1 MASKHIFLM
10 SILFCVSCT
19 VGPDFSAPEIYSEA
33 VIQNELELKK
43 EGKVPQNWY
52 QIFDDECLKNLIN
65 IALNNNTD
73 IAIAEA
79 KLKQA
84 RLIAGVNQAD
94 FLPQVS
100 AKGGYNYQKESK
112 NIEYSGNIDYYSAG
126 FDASW
131 ELDLWGK
138 GRRQKE
144 ADEANIKAAE
154 FSLSN
159 LKTIVSAE
167 VASDYVNLQ
176 QNKKYLQLARQN
188 ASLQKQIADLVKSQ
202 YKTGLS
208 DATAY
213 NQAQYLLND
222 TLSLIPQYENNVEN
236 YKNALSVL
244 TGILPSQLTI
254 PENTKLL
261 GKINN
266 NFSDDMGKL
275 SASVIRLRPDVAAAE
290 QRLKAQNA
298 LIGKAIAEL
307 YPDVNISS
315 LFGYSSQNGRKLFSS
330 ASEGYGYAPTI
341 SVPLL
346 DWNKLKNNIEIQKQ
360 SKNIAFENY
369 KQTVLSAISE
379 IKNAFSNYQSSVKI
393 YQNKLQAQT
402 NIQKVVE
409 ITLKKYK
416 SGTAM
421 FSEVLNSEQNLI
433 KAQEDVI
440 AAKAQIMQ
448 NVIAYYKASGVI
460 IDN

>member
-1 MASKHIFLM
+1 M
-10 SILFCVSCT
+10 
-19 VGPDFSAPEIYSEA
+19 
-33 VIQNELELKK
+33 
-43 EGKVPQNWY
+43 
-52 QIFDDECLKNLIN
+52 
-65 IALNNNTD
+65 
-73 IAIAEA
+73 
-79 KLKQA
+79 
-84 RLIAGVNQAD
+84 
-94 FLPQVS
+94 
-100 AKGGYNYQKESK
+100 
-112 NIEYSGNIDYYSAG
+112 
-126 FDASW
+126 
-131 ELDLWGK
+131 DLWGK

-159 LKTIVSAE
+159 LKTIVAAE

-275 SASVIRLRPDVAAAE
+275 PASVIRLRPDVAAAE

-307 YPDVNISS
+307 YPDVNISG

-330 ASEGYGYAPTI
+330 ASEGYGYAPAI

-360 SKNIAFENY
+360 SKDIAFENY
-369 KQTVLSAISE
+369 KQTVLNAISE
-379 IKNAFSNYQSSVKI
+379 IKNAFSDYQSSVVA

-416 SGTAM
+416 SGTAT
-421 FSEVLNSEQNLI
+421 FSEVLNSEQKLI
-433 KAQEDVI
+433 KAQHNT
-440 AAKAQIMQ
+440 QLHF
-448 NVIAYYKASGVI
+448 
-460 IDN
+460 